1 MTHVLFPL
9 YLKQQ
14 SCSKSSIKGVMFGG
28 STAKVKLETDK
39 RINVDNSKCL
49 LIWSVLKAQGQG
61 VSTFDSSC
69 RAVRAELL
77 SERRV
82 LLLEL
87 LQVLRQ
93 TMNRGAQRFLLPLGA
108 FTLHSTTVGRNG
120 EGRVFTKKVEMIVL
134 FFFNIH
140 HKSCPP
146 CLSGHPGSLTTTHR
160 KGLL

>member
-1 MTHVLFPL
+1 
-9 YLKQQ
+9 
-14 SCSKSSIKGVMFGG
+14 MFGG

-120 EGRVFTKKVEMIVL
+120 EGRVFTEKVEMINAGMTV
-134 FFFNIH
+134 FFFEHSSQILPSWSVWTSRISDYH
-140 HKSCPP
+140 S
-146 CLSGHPGSLTTTHR
+146 
-160 KGLL
+160 

>member
-1 MTHVLFPL
+1 MSRVLFPL

-14 SCSKSSIKGVMFGG
+14 RCSKSSIKGVMFGG

-39 RINVDNSKCL
+39 RVNVNKSESL

-69 RAVRAELL
+69 RAVDAELL

-93 TMNRGAQRFLLPLGA
+93 TMNRGAQRFLLPLRA
-108 FTLHSTTVGRNG
+108 FTLRSTTVGRNR
-120 EGRVFTKKVEMIVL
+120 EGRVFTK
-134 FFFNIH
+134 
-140 HKSCPP
+140 
-146 CLSGHPGSLTTTHR
+146 R
-160 KGLL
+160 